1 MAEQLRARIGS
12 TKKSPPRMASFAF
25 NLRRSGEN
33 GVERDG
39 CSWSNRIRQCDS
51 VGTMPY
57 AGGSSTMTLD
67 MERMRALS
75 THEDSAAWVLSTS
88 SEEPLG
94 SA

>member
-1 MAEQLRARIGS
+1 MAEQWRVRIGS
-12 TKKSPPRMASFAF
+12 AKKSPPRMASFAF

-33 GVERDG
+33 GDEIDG
-39 CSWSNRIRQCDS
+39 CSWSNRTRQCGG
-51 VGTMPY
+51 VGTLHY
-57 AGGSSTMTLD
+57 AGGSRTMTLD
-67 MERMRALS
+67 MDRMRALS